1 MDFLK
6 GIRVVSFNHF
16 LLGPVGMQILGD
28 LGADVIAVE
37 PIEGAFQRKWG
48 GVNSKTIDGQTML
61 FLLGNRN
68 KRSLAIDLKSADG
81 LEIAQ
86 RLTRTADVVCENFR
100 PGVMDKLGL
109 GYSQIAARNPS
120 VIFAAASGFGAD
132 GPYADK
138 PGQDLIIQAM
148 SGLAAITGTTDAGP
162 HAVGVSAVD
171 HHGAALLA
179 MGILAALFRR
189 ATTGKGCRVDVNL
202 LSAAIDMQNE
212 SFTCFLNGPRP
223 ESVTPDK
230 FSGGW
235 YFSAPYGIFPTSDG
249 HLAISLTSLETLAEA
264 LAAPHIGTF
273 KGAEE
278 YDRRNEINGLI
289 ADVLKQQPTAVWA
302 ESLNRHKIWHAPV
315 NDYASVVQDPQV
327 LHNKSFVT
335 IPGAT
340 GTPITLVNHPVKY
353 DGKAPEVR
361 LAPQPVGAQTG
372 EILAELGYS
381 QAQIARLE
389 ESGVVLRNAAPRADT
404 ATKPGRNA
412 SGPTA

>member
-28 LGADVIAVE
+28 LGADIIAIE

-68 KRSLAIDLKSADG
+68 KRSLAIDLKSPAG

-86 RLTRTADVVCENFR
+86 RLTRKADVVCENFR

-109 GYSQIAARNPS
+109 GYSQIAERNPS
-120 VIFAAASGFGAD
+120 VVFAAASGFGAD

-138 PGQDLIIQAM
+138 PGQDLVVQAM
-148 SGLAAITGTTDAGP
+148 SGLAAITGTRDTGP
-162 HAVGVSAVD
+162 RAVGVSAVD

-202 LSAAIDMQNE
+202 LSAAIDLQNE

-223 ESVTPDK
+223 ASVTPDK

-235 YFSAPYGIFPTSDG
+235 YFSAPYGIFPTADG
-249 HLAISLTSLETLAEA
+249 HLAISLTSLDTLAEA
-264 LAAPHIGTF
+264 LAAPHIGGF
-273 KGAEE
+273 KGSEE
-278 YDRRNEINGLI
+278 YDRRDEINALI
-289 ADVLKQQPTAVWA
+289 ADVLMQRPTSAWT
-302 ESLNRHKIWHAPV
+302 EILNRHKIWHAPV
-315 NDYASVVQDPQV
+315 NDYAGVVQDPQV
-327 LHNKSFVT
+327 LHNQSFVT

-361 LAPQPVGAQTG
+361 LVPQPVGAQTG

-381 QAQIARLE
+381 PTEIARLE
-389 ESGVVLRNAAPRADT
+389 EKGVVLRHVAARADAT
-404 ATKPGRNA
+404 ARQGRNT
-412 SGPTA
+412 SGPAA